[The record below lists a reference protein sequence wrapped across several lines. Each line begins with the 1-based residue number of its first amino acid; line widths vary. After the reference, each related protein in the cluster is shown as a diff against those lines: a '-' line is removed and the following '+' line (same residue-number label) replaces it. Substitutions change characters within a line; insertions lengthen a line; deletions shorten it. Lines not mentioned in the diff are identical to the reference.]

1 MGRDGQANAPQEVVL
16 MLCQRDEVLVLRP
29 RIIPMTTALSRYLDV
44 LRFAAAFTVFLSHY
58 ALGLHS
64 GACSGRSDPMAG

>member
-1 MGRDGQANAPQEVVL
+1 MGRESQANAPQEVIL
-16 MLCQRDEVLVLRP
+16 LFCQRDEHLVVRP
-29 RIIPMTTALSRYLDV
+29 RIIGMTPALSRYLDV